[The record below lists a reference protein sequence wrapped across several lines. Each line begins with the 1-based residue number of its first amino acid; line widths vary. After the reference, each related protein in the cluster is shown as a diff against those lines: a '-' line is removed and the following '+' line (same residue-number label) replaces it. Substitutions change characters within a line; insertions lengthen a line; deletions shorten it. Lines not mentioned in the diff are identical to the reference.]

1 MASLPTGEPRNGL
14 GVFRPLTTDES
25 AIRRQGIINMTCR
38 DSSQWL
44 NANPAYLFNRMNNEA
59 FTLAYKRRSM
69 RRLMGSRTNC
79 VCGAE
84 IDLFGDHVLVC
95 PRVTVRNQVRNTG
108 HSDVSND
115 LRNIFKSRQAAGKYY
130 VANGEPLMDR
140 YLQRL
145 DVAAVNPDE
154 INRRADIALI

>member
-1 MASLPTGEPRNGL
+1 
-14 GVFRPLTTDES
+14 
-25 AIRRQGIINMTCR
+25 MTCR

-115 LRNIFKSRQAAGKYY
+115 LRNIFLSPARLLGNTTLLT
-130 VANGEPLMDR
+130 ANHSW
-140 YLQRL
+140 
-145 DVAAVNPDE
+145 
-154 INRRADIALI
+154 IATSNASMSQQSTQTKFIVERILR